1 MKAKCIDNLGVERSL
16 TQGKI
21 YEVEHFEHDQNF
33 FTMIGDDLVKTF
45 CYKSRFEVVPSI
57 DDVIKDK
64 EKEKRA
70 NAYQTII
77 DDKKQNMEKRTMN
90 GLEAIKVMME
100 GKIVTDGTYL
110 YKEIDGDICFK
121 GQHATEY
128 SVDNEFNFALDYKE
142 YFEPKLTG
150 WERVDEGAATYFI
163 SVYEGVKRETE
174 RWDDIDVDC
183 YEIANY
189 FSTREKAEEI
199 NFKQTLF
206 RKLQRFSDEN
216 GGTEIDWNNKNKY
229 QFFLCYNHLFGELS
243 IDCSCR
249 KQDFGV
255 VYFYS
260 REIAEQAIELFHDEL
275 IKYFTHDWSGKN
287 E

>member
-64 EKEKRA
+64 EREKRA
-70 NAYQTII
+70 NVYQKII
-77 DDKKQNMEKRTMN
+77 DYKNQNKEKRTMN

-216 GGTEIDWNNKNKY
+216 GGTEIDWNDENQSKFSIKY
-229 QFFLCYNHLFGELS
+229 SHWPSELS
-243 IDCSCR
+243 IDCYNTI
-249 KQDFGV
+249 QQFGQ
-255 VYFYS
+255 VYFAS
-260 REIAEQAIELFHDEL
+260 KDVARKAIELFHDDL
-275 IKYFTHDWSGKN
+275 IKYFTGDFGGN
-287 E
+287 Q